1 MARDYRKEYDEYH
14 GTKEQKEN
22 RAARNKAR
30 SDLGLEKG
38 DGMEADHINP
48 LSKGG
53 GNGEKNLRAV
63 KRSTNRKKA
72 ASKPEAKVA
81 EYDELMGELK
91 TDAQKLDA
99 CPKATQDLDLNLEN
113 RQVAIDEKRYGP
125 ANPAQDEGGGNSD
138 FWQEYADRFS
148 DTVEN
153 VMTMRCAGCTFFDTT
168 EDARACIAEG
178 IGDEADP
185 EQAVV
190 GGDLGYCQALDFK
203 CASQRV
209 CIVWAGRQE

>member
-1 MARDYRKEYDEYH
+1 MARNYRKEYDEYH
-14 GTKEQKEN
+14 SKPEQKKN

-30 SDLGLEKG
+30 RDLNLKKG

-53 GNGEKNLRAV
+53 GNGKDNLRAV

-72 ASKPEAKVA
+72 DTKQEKKVA
-81 EYDELMGELK
+81 EYDDLMGELK
-91 TDAQKLDA
+91 VDAQRLDA
-99 CPKATQDLDLNLEN
+99 CPMATLDLDLNLNN
-113 RQVAIDEKRYGP
+113 RQDALDNKRYGP
-125 ANPAQDEGGGNSD
+125 ANPAQDDGGGNQD
-138 FWQEYADRFS
+138 FWQEYADRFN

-153 VMTMRCAGCTFFDTT
+153 VMTMRCDNCTFFDTT
-168 EDARACIAEG
+168 EDTLFCIAEG

-185 EQAVV
+185 EQAIV

-209 CIVWAGRQE
+209 CIVWAGRQ